1 MRPSRSA
8 LLLLAV
14 AAIACRSGRDAPAT
28 GDSAAATTTTAAT
41 GAADQGDIDLAD
53 VAAYRLSMAKV
64 DQFLA
69 AQKHIAVRM
78 QAMSP
83 AEREAMK
90 ARSANDDDESNN
102 DDIGD
107 IARKIES
114 EPVVAAAV
122 RDAGLTP
129 REYAVLTMAMVQSS
143 MAASV
148 LKMRPNDNQD
158 SLVREMK
165 ASRENVR
172 FVIENEAELTRKQQ
186 ALKAEMKR
194 LGVDEVD

>member
-1 MRPSRSA
+1 MRTRLPA
-8 LLLLAV
+8 LLLAV
-14 AAIACRSGRDAPAT
+14 ASLACSGNDAATT
-28 GDSAAATTTTAAT
+28 GDSASATASTAAST
-41 GAADQGDIDLAD
+41 SGAEQAEIDLAD

-69 AQKHIAVRM
+69 AQKNIAVRM

-83 AEREAMK
+83 EEREAMK
-90 ARSANDDDESNN
+90 TRSENDDDEANN

-114 EPVVAAAV
+114 EPLVAAAV
-122 RDAGLTP
+122 KDAGLTA

-158 SLVREMK
+158 SLVKEMK
-165 ASRENVR
+165 ASRENVK
-172 FVIENEAELTRKQQ
+172 FVIDNEAELTRRQQ
-186 ALKAEMKR
+186 ALKAELQR
-194 LGVDEVD
+194 LGINDEN